1 MKKHWIIYFLCSTLF
16 ANAAP
21 SNSSNSSVPCAKPVK
36 SCSEPAKSC
45 PKPVPYDADLFRR
58 DVPVYSA
65 HGSFLF
71 WRIQEGALDYALKM
85 GQSSPSSTNYAIG
98 EMKKATY
105 HGAPGFRVALSY
117 FRAPNYWEIWW
128 QYTRLT
134 AHGSN
139 RTTPPSSGERFI
151 TATWPVGG
159 IAEPLSGAHSDTHF
173 NYNVGDFLVDRFFNP
188 NPHLRLRLVGGG
200 SVAWMNQSWDIL
212 YTNSVNQESRIHNH
226 WKFVGGGLKI
236 GTTVDWY
243 CGWDIYLTAQ
253 ATAGSFLGSYHNT
266 ARQTSSLYTTPI
278 RNMHF
283 SDVRPAFTIQGIFGP
298 SWQKNFCSMRAE
310 IFAGYEINTWFNLQE
325 TYRSSDGL
333 PEQSKQTWLSNAALA
348 LQGLTT
354 RLTLD
359 F

>member
-1 MKKHWIIYFLCSTLF
+1 MKKHWLVYFVCTALF
-16 ANAAP
+16 ANASP
-21 SNSSNSSVPCAKPVK
+21 NSSSCTPCEKKPV
-36 SCSEPAKSC
+36 KSC
-45 PKPVPYDADLFRR
+45 PKPVPYDADLFRKE
-58 DVPVYSA
+58 VPVYSG

-85 GQSSPSSTNYAIG
+85 KESSPAATNYAIG
-98 EMKKATY
+98 EMKKATF
-105 HGAPGFRVALSY
+105 HGEPGFRVALSY
-117 FRAPNYWEIWW
+117 FRAPHFWEIWW

-139 RTTPPSSGERFI
+139 RTTPPSGDRYI
-151 TATWPVGG
+151 TATWPIGN
-159 IAEPLSGAHSDTHF
+159 ITEPVTGAHSDIHF
-173 NYNVGDFLVDRFFNP
+173 NYNVGDFLVDRVFHP
-188 NPHLRLRLVGGG
+188 NPHLRLRLLGGG
-200 SVAWMNQSWDIL
+200 TVAWMEQSWDIL
-212 YTNSVNQESRIHNH
+212 YTNSVNQESRIHNR
-226 WKFVGGGLKI
+226 WKFIGGGLRI
-236 GTTVDWY
+236 GTTIDWF
-243 CGWDIYLTAQ
+243 CGSDIYLTAQ
-253 ATAGSFLGSYHNT
+253 ATAASLLGSYHNT

-283 SDVRPAFTIQGIFGP
+283 SDARPAFAVQGIFGP

-325 TYRSSDGL
+325 VYRSTEGDPTS
-333 PEQSKQTWLSNAALA
+333 SKQTWLNNAALA